1 MGSQRTE
8 SDSEDPLY
16 SHAAGVILHFKP
28 SPSGYD
34 RGICYINYGLCV
46 GLAAEAPG
54 RIIENGLTIFVSCV
68 RSVFFL
74 AEFYFQIFR

>member
-1 MGSQRTE
+1 VGSQRTE
-8 SDSEDPLY
+8 PDSEGPLY
-16 SHAAGVILHFKP
+16 GHAAGVKLHFKP

-46 GLAAEAPG
+46 GLAAEALS

-68 RSVFFL
+68 KSVFFL
-74 AEFYFQIFR
+74 PEFYFQIFR